1 MTVDGMTLE
10 EFIAHTQA
18 STYSHEPLTLLVA
31 VACKQQELADLGEQL
46 LDHFVEE
53 ARVVLAQDE
62 VRRLHHDQLGTAHL
76 MLGLLAEGTGT
87 AAQVLAGVG
96 ITLDSARAA
105 VEEITGCGRESPGGR
120 IRLAAPAKKALELA
134 LGEARALGHHH
145 LGTEHLL
152 LGLLKEGEDTGAK
165 VIVTAGVHPDQ
176 LREAVL
182 AIVEVEEAQQ

>member
-1 MTVDGMTLE
+1 MTVGGMTLE

-105 VEEITGCGRESPGGR
+105 VEESP
-120 IRLAAPAKKALELA
+120 AAVGNPQGDAFDWLLRQRRHWSWHW
-134 LGEARALGHHH
+134 ARRARS
-145 LGTEHLL
+145 GTIIWVPSISCL
-152 LGLLKEGEDTGAK
+152 
-165 VIVTAGVHPDQ
+165 VY
-176 LREAVL
+176 
-182 AIVEVEEAQQ
+182 